1 MERKHTLKDW
11 VVAVRPWS
19 FPASAMP
26 VIVTL
31 TYLFA
36 AHEDMDWFNGV
47 WALVNIVIFHAA
59 GNTWSDY
66 FDFRKGVDAED
77 TFGAK
82 TLTSGLFSKKE
93 IFNYS
98 VALLA
103 VAVALGVGLWLRTGM
118 TLLYIG
124 LGGVLCTVLYPFLKY
139 NALGD
144 FVIFMAYALLPTIGT
159 SYACTLGIDWNVL
172 FIAVPVGL
180 ITVAILHCNN
190 LRDIGTDGRAHIS
203 TIAMR
208 LGEKT
213 SVWLYCIEILF
224 PYLWISGCVIW
235 GVLPVWTLLAWIS
248 VIPAVRNAMTAY
260 RFFKEGSAAISNLD
274 EATAKLQ
281 LLFSLSVAA
290 AFVVSGILS

>member
-1 MERKHTLKDW
+1 MQFIP
-11 VVAVRPWS
+11 VACY
-19 FPASAMP
+19 AY
-26 VIVTL
+26 IVG
-31 TYLFA
+31 
-36 AHEDMDWFNGV
+36 E
-47 WALVNIVIFHAA
+47 
-59 GNTWSDY
+59 NT
-66 FDFRKGVDAED
+66 
-77 TFGAK
+77 
-82 TLTSGLFSKKE
+82 
-93 IFNYS
+93 
-98 VALLA
+98 
-103 VAVALGVGLWLRTGM
+103 
-118 TLLYIG
+118 
-124 LGGVLCTVLYPFLKY
+124 
-139 NALGD
+139 LGD
-144 FVIFMAYALLPTIGT
+144 FVIFTAYALLPTIGT
-159 SYACTLGIDWNVL
+159 SYVCTFGIDWNVL

-190 LRDIGTDGRAHIS
+190 LRDIGTDSRAHIS

-260 RFFKEGSAAISNLD
+260 GFFKEGSAAISNLD